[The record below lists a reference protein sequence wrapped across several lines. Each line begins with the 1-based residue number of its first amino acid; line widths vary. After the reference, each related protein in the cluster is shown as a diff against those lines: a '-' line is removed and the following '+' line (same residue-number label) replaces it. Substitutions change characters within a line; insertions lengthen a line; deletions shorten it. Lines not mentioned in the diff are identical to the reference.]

1 MKSKTKFTAAL
12 LAIFVIAGCGLN
24 ESDTAQLRFRI
35 LAPKGDFVNVP
46 VYAMIELPKQFTQVP
61 VEEISVVLK
70 EEGKAGPNLPGQIIM
85 GQEGKAQLWWI
96 LPQAKAQSVSTWVA
110 TLSHREKTNQKV
122 FCWKDK
128 TGNYLDLLFNG
139 RKVIRYM
146 YAYDD
151 SSPQRLLQTY
161 KPFHHV
167 FDAQGENFLTNG
179 NEPDSLY
186 PHHRGLF
193 IGWKNVQF
201 KGREYNFWYLDKNK
215 GMVQKH
221 QKFLQQTAGPVLAK
235 SKALI
240 HWNDRKGQPIIV
252 EQRKTTVFRQ
262 PDPTILLLEFRT
274 QLKAVNGDVFL
285 DSDPEHGGFQF
296 RAHNDI
302 VKGPKELKAAY
313 LFHKDG
319 IDPHK
324 DKDLPWTALVYGLN
338 GRRYTVQHINHPD
351 NPKPTMYSAYRDYGR
366 FGAFF
371 KQKIKAGE
379 TLTLRYRISIVE
391 GKIPQRQE
399 MTSKYLAFVNGP
411 KVEVLSYE

>member
-1 MKSKTKFTAAL
+1 MKSKIKFTLTL
-12 LAIFVIAGCGLN
+12 LAIFVIAGCGLT
-24 ESDTAQLRFRI
+24 ESNAAQLRLRI
-35 LAPKGDFVNVP
+35 SAPKGDFADVP

-61 VEEISVVLK
+61 VEQISVVLK
-70 EEGKAGPNLPGQIIM
+70 EEGKAGPVLPGQIVM
-85 GQEGKAQLWWI
+85 GQEDKTQLWWI
-96 LPQAKAQSVSTWVA
+96 LPQVKAQSVSTWVA
-110 TLSHREKTNQKV
+110 TLSCREKTEQEV

-128 TGNYLDLLFNG
+128 AGDYLDLLFNS

-151 SSPQRLLQTY
+151 SSSQRLLQTY

-167 FDAQGENFLTNG
+167 FDAQGENLLTNG

-201 KGREYNFWYLDKNK
+201 KGREYNFWYLDKDK

-235 SKALI
+235 CKALI

-252 EQRKTTVFRQ
+252 EQRQITVFRQ
-262 PDPTILLLEFRT
+262 PNPTILLLEFHT

-285 DSDPEHGGFQF
+285 DADPEHGGFQF

-302 VKGPKELKAAY
+302 VKGPEELKATY
-313 LFHKDG
+313 LFHKNG

-324 DKDLPWTALVYGLN
+324 DKDLPWTALIYGLN

-351 NPKPTMYSAYRDYGR
+351 NPKPTMYSA
-366 FGAFF
+366 
-371 KQKIKAGE
+371 
-379 TLTLRYRISIVE
+379 
-391 GKIPQRQE
+391 
-399 MTSKYLAFVNGP
+399 
-411 KVEVLSYE
+411 